1 MEGTKAVAA
10 SLLGA
15 SAAVAAIMRWRMA
28 RRADLSGQVAL
39 VTGASRGLG
48 LLIARELA
56 ARGARLVIC
65 ARHGEELRA
74 AQEEL
79 RASGAEVL
87 AVECDLANR
96 SEAEGLVDRA
106 ASHFGRLDMVVN
118 NAGII
123 QVGPL
128 AAMGADDFDTAVQV
142 MVMGPVHVTLRALPH
157 LRAAPAGR
165 IVNITSIG
173 GKVAVPHL
181 VPYGCAKFALVGFSE
196 GLRAELAGEGIRV
209 TTVVPGLMRTGSHL
223 RALFAG
229 QAAKEYSWFAAAA
242 SAPLLSMDARR
253 AAQRI
258 VDAAVVGRGHLTLT
272 LPAMVGVRIA
282 ALAPG
287 LTGRVAGMVAQLL
300 PSAPGRPV
308 PGRAGHL
315 VAAESPSRT
324 RAALTALGRR
334 AAERL
339 QPAVTSQR

>member
-106 ASHFGRLDMVVN
+106 ASQFGRLTWWSTTPDH
-118 NAGII
+118 

-128 AAMGADDFDTAVQV
+128 AAMGADDFDPAIQV
-142 MVMGPVHVTLRALPH
+142 MVMGPVHVTFCALPH

-173 GKVAVPHL
+173 KVAVPHWCRTAAP
-181 VPYGCAKFALVGFSE
+181 VRSGGFLG
-196 GLRAELAGEGIRV
+196 GLRAELAGEGSGHHGGAGADADAR
-209 TTVVPGLMRTGSHL
+209 L

-229 QAAKEYSWFAAAA
+229 
-242 SAPLLSMDARR
+242 RR
-253 AAQRI
+253 R
-258 VDAAVVGRGHLTLT
+258 RST
-272 LPAMVGVRIA
+272 
-282 ALAPG
+282 
-287 LTGRVAGMVAQLL
+287 AGSR
-300 PSAPGRPV
+300 PRPV
-308 PGRAGHL
+308 PRCC
-315 VAAESPSRT
+315 RWT
-324 RAALTALGRR
+324 RGGRR
-334 AAERL
+334 SGSSTPRWS
-339 QPAVTSQR
+339 AVVI